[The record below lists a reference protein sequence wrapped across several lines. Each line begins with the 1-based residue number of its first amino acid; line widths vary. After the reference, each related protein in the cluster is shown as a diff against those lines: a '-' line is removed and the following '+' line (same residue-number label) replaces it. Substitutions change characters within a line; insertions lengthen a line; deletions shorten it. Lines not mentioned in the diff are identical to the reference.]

1 MPTVDKSY
9 VGKGIVYIED
19 DNGALIDAGNVTAFN
34 YSAEQEKIEQPNY
47 RTAGG
52 GNRNSIERV
61 TAVNL
66 SMSMSDF
73 NGPNLSLGLF
83 ADVNTHVGA
92 AQSAEAQTTPASVA
106 ADCLV
111 PTTFIVD
118 TTIAVTVTGNGGT
131 PTYVEGTDFEK
142 VTGGIIV
149 LASGSIPA
157 ATPIEITYTSKGAKE
172 VEAFVNA
179 ALERKVVLDGLN
191 EAQNGDPVRIT
202 VHRSKFG
209 AASDTGWIADEFGS
223 IDVAGE
229 ALEDPTITATNLS
242 KYMKVEVA
250 D

>member
-19 DNGALIDAGNVTAFN
+19 DNGALIDAGNVTAFA

-92 AQSAEAQTTPASVA
+92 VQTDEAQTTPSDVSI
-106 ADCLV
+106 DCLV
-111 PTTFIVD
+111 PTNYIVD
-118 TTIAVTVTGNGGT
+118 TTQAMTITG
-131 PTYVEGTDFEK
+131 YVEGTDFEK
-142 VTGGIIV
+142 VTGGVLV

-157 ATPIEITYTSKGAKE
+157 STALAITYTSKGAKE

-202 VHRSKFG
+202 IHRSKFG

-229 ALEDPTITATNLS
+229 ALEDPTITAANLS